1 MEWLRIGEVA
11 RRTGLTTRTL
21 RHYDELGLLVPSG
34 RTEGDY
40 RMYTLDDVQRLLAIQ
55 HLKSLGLGLT
65 EIGAALDDPGFDA
78 SATLRR
84 HIEAVEDRIAAEQ
97 DLLRRLTS
105 LLASP
110 HDDWDAVLAAI
121 ALSERL
127 RHPEAAVR
135 FRATLDAPAD
145 IPTPDLIALL
155 RGDPEPGVREVATW
169 ALVQRGP
176 AAFDAVSAH
185 LADPDAGVRRQMAH
199 VLGKLADPRGVA
211 PLAALL
217 GDPAPEVAAKA
228 AFGLGQLGGPD
239 AVAALA
245 AALGR
250 GTATQRAGVVTAL
263 GRLGAAGASTPGAA
277 ELPGGGAAPRS
288 EAAGAAMAALA
299 ADNPAARADAAE
311 VLGLLEDPA
320 ALPALAVAA
329 SDPAEDVR
337 LAALMALGA
346 LPGAAPVL
354 RGAAEAEGRTGALAR
369 ALASRLS

>member
-84 HIEAVEDRIAAEQ
+84 HIQAVEDRIAAEQ

-277 ELPGGGAAPRS
+277 ELPGGGATPRS

>member
-277 ELPGGGAAPRS
+277 ELPGGGATPRS

>member
-250 GTATQRAGVVTAL
+250 GAATQRAGVVTAL

-277 ELPGGGAAPRS
+277 ELPGGGATPRS

>member
-369 ALASRLS
+369 ALASRLR

>member
-65 EIGAALDDPGFDA
+65 EIRAALDDPGFDA

-299 ADNPAARADAAE
+299 ADNPSARADAAE

-369 ALASRLS
+369 ALASRLR

>member
-84 HIEAVEDRIAAEQ
+84 HIQAVEDRIAAEQ

-135 FRATLDAPAD
+135 FRATLAAPTD

-277 ELPGGGAAPRS
+277 ELPGGGATPRS

>member
-34 RTEGDY
+34 RTDVDY

-105 LLASP
+105 LVAAP
-110 HDDWDAVLAAI
+110 HEDWDDVLAAI

-145 IPTPDLIALL
+145 IPTPDLIELL

-185 LADPDAGVRRQMAH
+185 LADPDADVRRQMAH

-217 GDPAPEVAAKA
+217 SDPAPEVAAKA
-228 AFGLGQLGGPD
+228 AFALGQLGGPD

-250 GTATQRAGVVTAL
+250 GAATQRATVVTAL
-263 GRLGAAGASTPGAA
+263 GRLGTHVSTPVDAEPADGAHP
-277 ELPGGGAAPRS
+277 LGSAAAV
-288 EAAGAAMAALA
+288 AAVAALA
-299 ADNPAARADAAE
+299 AANPAARADAAE
-311 VLGLLEDPA
+311 VLGLLDDPA
-320 ALPALAVAA
+320 ALAALAVAA
-329 SDPAEDVR
+329 SDPVEDVR
-337 LAALMALGA
+337 LAALMALGT

-354 RGAAEAEGRTGALAR
+354 HRLAEAEGRAGALAR
-369 ALASRLS
+369 ALVSRLG

>member
-277 ELPGGGAAPRS
+277 ELPGGGATPRS

-369 ALASRLS
+369 ALASRLR

>member
-1 MEWLRIGEVA
+1 M
-11 RRTGLTTRTL
+11 
-21 RHYDELGLLVPSG
+21 
-34 RTEGDY
+34 
-40 RMYTLDDVQRLLAIQ
+40 
-55 HLKSLGLGLT
+55 
-65 EIGAALDDPGFDA
+65 
-78 SATLRR
+78 
-84 HIEAVEDRIAAEQ
+84 EDRIAAEQ

-110 HDDWDAVLAAI
+110 HDDWDAALAAI

-263 GRLGAAGASTPGAA
+263 GRLGAPGASTPGAA
-277 ELPGGGAAPRS
+277 ELPGGGATPRS